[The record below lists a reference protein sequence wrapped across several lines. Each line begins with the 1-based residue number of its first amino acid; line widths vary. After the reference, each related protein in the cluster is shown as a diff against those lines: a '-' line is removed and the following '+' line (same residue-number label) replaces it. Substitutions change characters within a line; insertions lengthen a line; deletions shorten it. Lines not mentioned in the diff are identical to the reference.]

1 MSIIRSN
8 NTEARSTA
16 CESAAVKDISD
27 VQLYLNSIGRV
38 QLLTREDEVAIS
50 HKIVDARTAVLS
62 ALLSTDNGVQSFINL
77 PEDIAHGTRNLR
89 DVVADLSFSDPSDEE
104 ECQSGLPRLE
114 SLANELHQLAQKR
127 RRARMKGHNGPS
139 DLEFVQV
146 VMRMNLQ
153 WSVVEDA
160 IHELYRTRKSIT
172 DWQSLIDECALTAG
186 TTPENILSE
195 NPTASCGAKALHEL
209 QVTARRAQRR
219 IFEIE
224 ANAGHTAQEL
234 DTTIRSLRSTS
245 CELKRA
251 RSEMILANLR
261 LVASIARHYLNR
273 GLDFLDL
280 VQEGS
285 VGLMR
290 AVEKFDCER
299 GFKFSTYAT
308 WWIRQ
313 SISRAISDQSRTIRM
328 PIHVVD
334 MISRINRT
342 AHNMEQE
349 LHREVQP
356 EELAERL
363 GVSTEK
369 INHVMRV
376 NHSPVSLEMPV
387 GDDDS
392 QLYDLIEDT
401 SSANPASMTI
411 QALTDS
417 ATNSVLD
424 KHLTP
429 REAAVIRLRFGI
441 GVPHDHTLEEVG
453 EIFSLTRERI
463 RQIEGQALRKLRYCL
478 NDSQLRQDYENALA
492 C

>member
-1 MSIIRSN
+1 MLNTTLNSNASASARDASASCGSIS
-8 NTEARSTA
+8 E
-16 CESAAVKDISD
+16 
-27 VQLYLNSIGRV
+27 VQIYLNSIGRV
-38 QLLTREDEVAIS
+38 QLLNREDEIAIFR
-50 HKIVDARTAVLS
+50 KILSARSQVLS
-62 ALLSTDNGVQSFINL
+62 ALLSTDIGVQAFIDL
-77 PEDIAHGTRNLR
+77 PHELCCGNRTLR
-89 DVVADLSFSDPSDEE
+89 DVVADTSLTDADEE
-104 ECQSGLPRLE
+104 NPLSGLPRLE
-114 SLANELHQLAQKR
+114 RMAKQLQRLNQKCHQ
-127 RRARMKGHNGPS
+127 ARMNDRKEPS
-139 DLEFVQV
+139 ILEFVDIV
-146 VMRMNLQ
+146 LHMNLQ

-160 IHELYRTRKSIT
+160 IQMLYQTRKSMN
-172 DWQSLIDECALTAG
+172 DWQSLIDECALIAG
-186 TTPENILSE
+186 ISAEELLSDHPAAQCSAE
-195 NPTASCGAKALHEL
+195 ALHEL
-209 QVTARRAQRR
+209 KVTAHRAKRH
-219 IFEIE
+219 IVEIE
-224 ANAGHTAQEL
+224 TSAGHSAAEL
-234 DTTIRSLRSTS
+234 DQTIQMLQQSSRA
-245 CELKRA
+245 LKRA

-334 MISRINRT
+334 MVGRIART
-342 AHNMEQE
+342 AHSMEQE
-349 LHREVQP
+349 LQREAKP
-356 EELAERL
+356 EEIAERL
-363 GVSTEK
+363 GLSVEK
-369 INHVMRV
+369 INHAMRI
-376 NHSPVSLEMPV
+376 NRSPMSLEMPV

-401 SSANPASMTI
+401 AAENPASMTI
-411 QALTDS
+411 QTLTDS
-417 ATNSVLD
+417 ATNRVLD
-424 KHLTP
+424 QHLTP

-441 GVPHDHTLEEVG
+441 GVPRDHTLEEVG

-463 RQIEGQALRKLRYCL
+463 RQIEGQALRKLRYSL
-478 NDSQLRQDYENALA
+478 KDSQLRQDYEENLA